1 MVKEFEAFHPD
12 IKVNVQFTD
21 SYPETISKLIAAVQ
35 SKKDP
40 HVVQIYEIGTRI
52 MIYIWRISRIF

>member
-1 MVKEFEAFHPD
+1 MVKEFETIHPD

-21 SYPETISKLIAAVQ
+21 SYPETISKLIATVQ
-35 SKKDP
+35 SKNYP

-52 MIYIWRISRIF
+52 MIGI